1 MGAIADVMM
10 LEDQQKLDREAAQAS
25 AGTPG
30 GPVAKADDFHMP
42 QLPFL
47 MPPLPE
53 STFPKGLKAGGQF
66 SVYPDQL
73 TAVRGAMVGGSELG
87 ELTNALNNLIS
98 YGAFGAGI
106 GGWDTAGAFGSNA
119 ENAYQAI
126 TQFMQAL
133 NKAYDMVAGAVGKA
147 AQNYGDADAT
157 TASAASQVSSEAA
170 PGGLAG

>member
-1 MGAIADVMM
+1 MGAIAEVMM

-25 AGTPG
+25 APKGTPE
-30 GPVAKADDFHMP
+30 GPVVVADDFR
-42 QLPFL
+42 

-53 STFPKGLKAGGQF
+53 STFPKGLKAGGEF

-98 YGAFGAGI
+98 NGAFGTAI

-133 NKAYDMVAGAVGKA
+133 NQAYDMVATSVGKA

-157 TASAASQVSSEAA
+157 TASAASRIGSEAA

>member
-25 AGTPG
+25 ARKDTPE
-30 GPVAKADDFHMP
+30 GPVVETDDFR
-42 QLPFL
+42 

-98 YGAFGAGI
+98 NGAFGAAV
-106 GGWDTAGAFGSNA
+106 GGWDTAGAFGSNV

-133 NKAYDMVAGAVGKA
+133 NKAYDMVATSVGKA

-157 TASAASQVSSEAA
+157 TASAASRVGSEAA

>member
-10 LEDQQKLDREAAQAS
+10 LEDQDKLDRQAQEAS
-25 AGTPG
+25 AQKSTPDK
-30 GPVAKADDFHMP
+30 PVVKGDDFR
-42 QLPFL
+42 

-53 STFPKGLKAGGQF
+53 SVFPKNLDADGQF

-73 TAVRGAMVGGSELG
+73 TAVKGQMVGANELG
-87 ELTNALNNLIS
+87 ALTNTLSNLIS
-98 YGAFGAGI
+98 NGAFGGAV

-133 NKAYDMVAGAVGKA
+133 NKAYDMVASSVGKA
-147 AQNYGDADAT
+147 AQNYSDADAT
-157 TASAASQVSSEAA
+157 TASAASRVSSEAA

>member
-10 LEDQQKLDREAAQAS
+10 LEDQDKLDREATQAS
-25 AGTPG
+25 AQKGTPDALA
-30 GPVAKADDFHMP
+30 VKTDDFH
-42 QLPFL
+42 L
-47 MPPLPE
+47 PPLPE
-53 STFPKGLKAGGQF
+53 STFPKGLNAGGQF

-73 TAVRGAMVGGSELG
+73 TAVRGAMVGSS
-87 ELTNALNNLIS
+87 ELTNALNDLIS
-98 YGAFGAGI
+98 NGAFGTAI

-133 NKAYDMVAGAVGKA
+133 NNAYDMVATSVGKA

-157 TASAASQVSSEAA
+157 TASAASKVGSEAA

>member
-10 LEDQQKLDREAAQAS
+10 LEDQDKLDREATQAS
-25 AGTPG
+25 TQKGTPD
-30 GPVAKADDFHMP
+30 VLAAKADAFRMP
-42 QLPFL
+42 SLPQ
-47 MPPLPE
+47 

-87 ELTNALNNLIS
+87 ELVSTLSNLIS
-98 YGAFGAGI
+98 NGAFGSAV

-133 NKAYDMVAGAVGKA
+133 NNAYEMVATSVGKA
-147 AQNYGDADAT
+147 AQNYSDADAT
-157 TASAASQVSSEAA
+157 TASAASRVSSEAA

>member
-10 LEDQQKLDREAAQAS
+10 MEDQDRLDQQAAQAS
-25 AGTPG
+25 APTGTPH
-30 GPVAKADDFHMP
+30 GPIVATDDFR
-42 QLPFL
+42 
-47 MPPLPE
+47 MPPLPT
-53 STFPKGLKAGGQF
+53 SNFPKGLNAGGQF

-73 TAVRGAMVGGSELG
+73 TAVKGQMVGGELG
-87 ELTNALNNLIS
+87 ELTQSLSQLLSN
-98 YGAFGAGI
+98 GAFGAAI
-106 GGWDTAGAFGSNA
+106 GGWDTADAFGSNA

-133 NKAYDMVAGAVGKA
+133 NTAYELVASSVGKA
-147 AQNYGDADAT
+147 AQNYSDADAT